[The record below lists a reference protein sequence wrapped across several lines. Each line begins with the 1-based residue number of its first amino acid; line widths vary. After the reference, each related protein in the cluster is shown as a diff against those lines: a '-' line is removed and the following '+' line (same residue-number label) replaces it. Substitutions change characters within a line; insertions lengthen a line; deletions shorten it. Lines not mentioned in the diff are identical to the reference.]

1 MTRLWPQGMLTPL
14 DASLARLRMAKPAFD
29 RAWDAWDLERDS
41 QSAVAAYAVARDLWV
56 ETVLREVLDWG
67 PDFVHAEE
75 RPLLEELYSIAS
87 DGYPSVRVTP
97 TGACVH
103 GDEIGA
109 LVLVVDP
116 VDSLRDAGA
125 DGWAA
130 SPIDRMAAML
140 RSPASA
146 CSIGVVTDGRW
157 WALVSAPRA
166 GATASGVVDSQTWVE
181 EPATRNAF
189 FQLLTVRH
197 LLGAKRDELLPVLF
211 ADSVLAAE
219 EITES
224 LGTQVRRAV
233 ELVVTAL
240 SEAAVASSSDPQRGS
255 ALPEDPGEVY
265 EAVVTMMMRTVFLL
279 FAEERGLLST
289 HDLYLK
295 SYGLSGVLDELEER
309 ARDEGEES
317 MDGTSLTWH
326 RLLAAA
332 QALHDGVNLEDM
344 RIPAYGGSLF
354 DGTRFPFLTAR
365 DAGGSLR
372 VSVSDRV
379 MLHVLRSVQTT
390 RTGKGKDLSR
400 LSFRD
405 LDVEQIGYIY
415 EGLLGYTCERAD
427 ETILGLIGSEGDEP
441 EVPLSVL
448 EDLAEKHP
456 TPLELAEAVRAW
468 LKEKQSAAKPP
479 TAKTLEK
486 GLRAGS
492 EGPEAERAL
501 LSASRDA
508 ELRERLSP
516 WVGVIRRDLRGR
528 LVVIEAGGLLV
539 VETPSRRHA
548 GAHYTPRALAEE
560 VVRHAL
566 EPLVFNPGPR
576 ETEDRASWRPVKSDE
591 LLKLRVADIACG
603 SGAFLVAAARFL
615 AYHLLEAWHREGVTG
630 DAQAGE
636 LRILALRKVVSRC
649 LYGVD
654 INEMAVEMCKLSLWL
669 VSLDRDKPFSFVDD
683 KVFHGNSLLGIRDRS
698 QLEALHIDPAR
709 APGTRLFELDRAGRS
724 SSGLDLEGVLSR
736 VVGRRNE
743 IASVVDNEDPTR
755 SARKKRRLQDENE
768 AELDILKAIA
778 DAVVATALD
787 PAIGAAPGRKLD
799 EAYENLALALMRAYP
814 EKGEG
819 DPRMLE
825 GILERGLTPTVETD
839 YERWRCLHWPLAVP
853 EVLERGG
860 FDAIIGNPPFLGGKK
875 ISSAMGENIREWFV
889 DVLADGARGH
899 ADLVAYF
906 FLRAFSLLHPAGM
919 LGLIATNTLAQ
930 GDTREVGLDRMI
942 AEGFTIT
949 RAIQSRPWS
958 ASSANLEYAAV
969 WGTRG
974 ALADGVWP
982 ICEEQRVRRI
992 STLLEPEGRV
1002 SGPPI
1007 RLEENEDIPFIGC
1020 YVLGRGFVLEPN
1032 EAQEWISED
1041 PRNAEVLFPYLNGED
1056 LNSRPDTSASRWVI
1070 DFNDWSEEH
1079 AAEYPTPYRR
1089 LCEVVR
1095 PKRQRLK
1102 ADGSFALRKPLP
1114 QRWWQYGDKRPAMRN
1129 AIAGLGEV
1137 LVIALV
1143 SKTVMPMRVS
1153 TGQVFSHALGV
1164 FATESFAIQAVLSSS
1179 LHQDWAITY
1188 GSTLETRVRYTPSDI
1203 FETFPR
1209 PKESETLERIG
1220 RILDEERRE
1229 IMLRRELGLTA
1240 LYNRVNEP
1248 DIEPGHD
1255 PDIDR
1260 IREIHRELDELVA
1273 AAYGWEDLDLN
1284 HGFHSYRKMTRWTV
1298 SPEARLELLDRL
1310 LEENHRRAAA
1320 EAAAVPATGRRGK
1333 RRIATEQETLDV

>member
-1 MTRLWPQGMLTPL
+1 
-14 DASLARLRMAKPAFD
+14 MAKPAFD

-75 RPLLEELYSIAS
+75 RPLFRESYAASS

-189 FQLLTVRH
+189 FQLLAVRH

-233 ELVVTAL
+233 ELLVTAL
-240 SEAAVASSSDPQRGS
+240 SEAAVVSSSDPRRRS

-289 HDLYLK
+289 HSLYTK
-295 SYGLSGVLDELEER
+295 GYGVAGVLDELEER

-326 RLLAAA
+326 RLLATA

-354 DGTRFPFLTAR
+354 DGTRFPFLTER
-365 DAGGSLR
+365 DGGGSLR

-405 LDVEQIGYIY
+405 IDVEQIGYIY

-448 EDLAEKHP
+448 EDLAEKHS
-456 TPLELAEAVRAW
+456 TPLKLAEAVRAW
-468 LKEKQSAAKPP
+468 LKDKQSAAKPP
-479 TAKTLEK
+479 TASTLAK
-486 GLRAGS
+486 GLRAGP

-501 LSASRDA
+501 LGVSRDPR
-508 ELRERLSP
+508 LRERLRP
-516 WVGVIRRDLRGR
+516 WAGVIRRDLRGR

-539 VETPSRRHA
+539 AETPSRRNA
-548 GAHYTPRALAEE
+548 GAHYTPRVLAEE

-576 ETEDRASWRPVKSDE
+576 ETEDRSSWRPVKSHE
-591 LLKLRVADIACG
+591 LLELRVADIACG

-615 AYHLLEAWHREGVTG
+615 ADHLLEAWNREGVTG
-630 DAQAGE
+630 GAQAGE
-636 LRILALRKVVSRC
+636 LRILALRQVVARC

-743 IASVVDNEDPTR
+743 LASVVDNEDPTR

-768 AELDILKAIA
+768 AELDILKGIA

-799 EAYENLALALMRAYP
+799 EAYENLAVALMRAYP
-814 EKGEG
+814 EEGEG
-819 DPRMLE
+819 DPQMLE

-839 YERWRCLHWPLAVP
+839 YEHWRCLHWPLAVP
-853 EVLERGG
+853 EVIERGG

-875 ISSAMGENIREWFV
+875 ISSAMGENIRESFV
-889 DVLADGARGH
+889 VVLAGGTRGN

-906 FLRAFSLLHPAGM
+906 FLRALSLLHPSGM

-930 GDTREVGLDRMI
+930 GETCEVGLDRMV
-942 AEGFTIT
+942 AQGFTIT
-949 RAIQSRPWS
+949 RAIQSRPWP
-958 ASSANLEYAAV
+958 AKSANLEYAAV

-974 ALADGVWP
+974 ELAEGVRP
-982 ICEEQRVRRI
+982 ICDENPVRRI
-992 STLLEPEGRV
+992 STLLEAEGRI
-1002 SGPPI
+1002 SGKPSHL
-1007 RLEENEDIPFIGC
+1007 RENANVAFVGN
-1020 YVLGRGFVLEPN
+1020 YVLGLGFVISPA
-1032 EAQEWISED
+1032 EAQEWMIENSRNSE
-1041 PRNAEVLFPYLNGED
+1041 VVIPYINGED
-1056 LNSRPDTSASRWVI
+1056 LNSRPDASPSRWI
-1070 DFNDWSEEH
+1070 INFGDRSEEES
-1079 AAEYPTPYRR
+1079 AEYVAPFQRVLETVREERQSKKGESYRKYWWR
-1089 LCEVVR
+1089 L
-1095 PKRQRLK
+1095 
-1102 ADGSFALRKPLP
+1102 ASLRKGLEAETL
-1114 QRWWQYGDKRPAMRN
+1114 DLRN
-1129 AIAGLGEV
+1129 VIAIAR
-1137 LVIALV
+1137 V
-1143 SKTVMPMRVS
+1143 SKTVMPLYVPN
-1153 TGQVFSHALGV
+1153 GPL
-1164 FATESFAIQAVLSSS
+1164 
-1179 LHQDWAITY
+1179 
-1188 GSTLETRVRYTPSDI
+1188 
-1203 FETFPR
+1203 FER
-1209 PKESETLERIG
+1209 
-1220 RILDEERRE
+1220 
-1229 IMLRRELGLTA
+1229 LR
-1240 LYNRVNEP
+1240 
-1248 DIEPGHD
+1248 
-1255 PDIDR
+1255 
-1260 IREIHRELDELVA
+1260 
-1273 AAYGWEDLDLN
+1273 
-1284 HGFHSYRKMTRWTV
+1284 
-1298 SPEARLELLDRL
+1298 
-1310 LEENHRRAAA
+1310 
-1320 EAAAVPATGRRGK
+1320 
-1333 RRIATEQETLDV
+1333 

>member
-1 MTRLWPQGMLTPL
+1 MVDTEGPFLSVPVMTRLWPQGMLTPL

-75 RPLLEELYSIAS
+75 RPLFRESYAASS

-189 FQLLTVRH
+189 FQLLAVRH

-233 ELVVTAL
+233 ELLVTAL
-240 SEAAVASSSDPQRGS
+240 SEAAVVSSSDPRRRS

-289 HDLYLK
+289 HSLYTK
-295 SYGLSGVLDELEER
+295 GYGVAGVLDELEER

-326 RLLAAA
+326 RLLATA

-354 DGTRFPFLTAR
+354 DGTRFPFLTER
-365 DAGGSLR
+365 DGGGSLR

-405 LDVEQIGYIY
+405 IDVEQIGYIY

-448 EDLAEKHP
+448 EDLAEKHS
-456 TPLELAEAVRAW
+456 TPLKLAEAVRAW
-468 LKEKQSAAKPP
+468 LKDKQSAAKPP
-479 TAKTLEK
+479 TASTLAK
-486 GLRAGS
+486 GLRAGP

-501 LSASRDA
+501 LGVSRDPR
-508 ELRERLSP
+508 LRERLRP
-516 WVGVIRRDLRGR
+516 WAGVIRRDLRGR

-539 VETPSRRHA
+539 AETPSRRNA
-548 GAHYTPRALAEE
+548 GAHYTPRVLAEE

-576 ETEDRASWRPVKSDE
+576 ETEDRSSWRPVKSHE
-591 LLKLRVADIACG
+591 LLELRVADIACG

-615 AYHLLEAWHREGVTG
+615 ADHLLEAWNREGVTG
-630 DAQAGE
+630 GAQAGE
-636 LRILALRKVVSRC
+636 LRILALRQVVARC

-743 IASVVDNEDPTR
+743 LASVVDNEDPTR

-768 AELDILKAIA
+768 AELDILKGIA

-799 EAYENLALALMRAYP
+799 EAYENLAVALMRAYP
-814 EKGEG
+814 EEGEG
-819 DPRMLE
+819 DPQMLE

-839 YERWRCLHWPLAVP
+839 YEHWRCLHWPLAVP
-853 EVLERGG
+853 EVIERGG

-875 ISSAMGENIREWFV
+875 ISSAMGENIRESFV
-889 DVLADGARGH
+889 VVLAGGTRGN

-906 FLRAFSLLHPAGM
+906 FLRALSLLHPSGM

-930 GDTREVGLDRMI
+930 GETCEVGLDRMV
-942 AEGFTIT
+942 AQGFTIT
-949 RAIQSRPWS
+949 RAIQSRPWP
-958 ASSANLEYAAV
+958 AKSANLEYAAV

-974 ALADGVWP
+974 ELAEGVRP
-982 ICEEQRVRRI
+982 ICDENPVRRI
-992 STLLEPEGRV
+992 STLLEAEGRI
-1002 SGPPI
+1002 SGKPSHL
-1007 RLEENEDIPFIGC
+1007 RENANVAFVGN
-1020 YVLGRGFVLEPN
+1020 YVLGLGFVISPA
-1032 EAQEWISED
+1032 EAQEWMIENSRNSE
-1041 PRNAEVLFPYLNGED
+1041 VVIPYINGED
-1056 LNSRPDTSASRWVI
+1056 LNSRPDASPSRWI
-1070 DFNDWSEEH
+1070 INFGDRSEEES
-1079 AAEYPTPYRR
+1079 AEYVAPFQRVLETVREERQSKKGESYRKYWWR
-1089 LCEVVR
+1089 L
-1095 PKRQRLK
+1095 
-1102 ADGSFALRKPLP
+1102 ASLRKGLEAETL
-1114 QRWWQYGDKRPAMRN
+1114 DLRN
-1129 AIAGLGEV
+1129 VIAIAR
-1137 LVIALV
+1137 V
-1143 SKTVMPMRVS
+1143 SKTVMPLYVPN
-1153 TGQVFSHALGV
+1153 GPL
-1164 FATESFAIQAVLSSS
+1164 
-1179 LHQDWAITY
+1179 
-1188 GSTLETRVRYTPSDI
+1188 
-1203 FETFPR
+1203 FER
-1209 PKESETLERIG
+1209 
-1220 RILDEERRE
+1220 
-1229 IMLRRELGLTA
+1229 LR
-1240 LYNRVNEP
+1240 
-1248 DIEPGHD
+1248 
-1255 PDIDR
+1255 
-1260 IREIHRELDELVA
+1260 
-1273 AAYGWEDLDLN
+1273 
-1284 HGFHSYRKMTRWTV
+1284 
-1298 SPEARLELLDRL
+1298 
-1310 LEENHRRAAA
+1310 
-1320 EAAAVPATGRRGK
+1320 
-1333 RRIATEQETLDV
+1333 